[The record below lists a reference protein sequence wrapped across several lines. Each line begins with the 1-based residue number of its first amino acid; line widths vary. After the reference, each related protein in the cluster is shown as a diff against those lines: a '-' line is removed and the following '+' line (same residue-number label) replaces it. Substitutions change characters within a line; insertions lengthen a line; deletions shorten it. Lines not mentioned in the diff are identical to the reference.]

1 MVMSFLTKEVLNRI
15 MKTQIL
21 NSNQIE
27 QKIERIAYEIYE
39 NTFDE
44 PEIFIGGIKGNGYIF
59 AERLQ
64 QKLNEISDQKQPNT
78 VHLFKVSLNK
88 TNPLQH
94 DIDININENNLNN
107 ATIILAD
114 DVINSGS
121 TLLHATSKLLQ
132 NKVKT
137 IKTAILVNRTHRR
150 FPILADYVGLNIT
163 TTLKDNIVVEFGD
176 SEQAYLV

>member
-1 MVMSFLTKEVLNRI
+1 

-39 NTFDE
+39 NTFEE
-44 PEIFIGGIKGNGYIF
+44 PEIFIGGIKGNGYVF
-59 AERLQ
+59 AQRLK
-64 QKLNEISDQKQPNT
+64 QKLNQISNPNYPNS
-78 VHLFKVSLNK
+78 VHLFEISLNK
-88 TNPLQH
+88 TNPLQN
-94 DIDININENNLNN
+94 NINLSIKNEKLTN
-107 ATIILAD
+107 ATVILVD

-121 TLLHATSKLLQ
+121 TLSHATSKLLQ
-132 NKVKT
+132 NKIKT

-163 TTLKDNIVVEFGD
+163 TTLQDNIVVEFGEI
-176 SEQAYLV
+176 EQAYLV